1 MKKKICILG
10 LCSLMLCGC
19 GKIPKLSNGD
29 EAVITFKDGQKIS
42 ANDFYEEIKNNYGL
56 QILLNMIDK
65 HIYETEFSDHKE
77 EALKEAEAQIK
88 AVKANY
94 EDEEKFL
101 QALEYYGYKDE
112 EAYREYVYVNSLQS
126 IGIETYVKDNLTEK
140 ELKDYY
146 EKSVYP
152 NMTISHILVTSKAT
166 SSSSA
171 DEKTKAETEAK
182 DTVKK
187 IIEEL
192 NKAKKENKDLNETFS
207 NLAKEYSEDSANKDK
222 GGLLGEINIGS
233 LGSQYD
239 ELVKAAAKLKDGE
252 YSTEV
257 ITTEIGY
264 HVILKTKTG
273 EKASYE
279 DSLDSMK
286 EAIANEKLTKD
297 ATLITDAIQ
306 HYRKKY
312 EMDIIDSEMESQ
324 YSKYMNNMINSYKS
338 QNSSK

>member
-1 MKKKICILG
+1 MKKKVIIVG

-42 ANDFYEEIKNNYGL
+42 ANDFYEQIKNNYGL
-56 QILLNMIDK
+56 QTLLTMIDK
-65 HIYETEFSDHKE
+65 HIYETEFSDK
-77 EALKEAEAQIK
+77 LKEAEAEADAQVK
-88 AVKANY
+88 AVKAQYKTN
-94 EDEEKFL
+94 DEFL
-101 QALEYYGYKDE
+101 SALEYYGYKDE
-112 EAYREYVYVNSLQS
+112 EAYRNYVYVSSLQS
-126 IGIETYVKDNLTEK
+126 IGIETYVKNNIKED
-140 ELKDYY
+140 ELKEYY

-152 NMTISHILVTSKAT
+152 DMTISHILITSKAT
-166 SSSSA
+166 SSSTS
-171 DEKTKAETEAK
+171 DEKTKAEAEAK
-182 DTVKK
+182 DKVKK

-192 NKAKKENKDLNETFS
+192 NKAKNENKDINETFS
-207 NLAKEYSEDSANKDK
+207 NLAKEYSEDSANKEK

-233 LGSQYD
+233 LGSSYD
-239 ELVKAAAKLKDGE
+239 ELVKTAAKLKDGE

-286 EAIANEKLTKD
+286 ESIANEKLQKD

-306 HYRKKY
+306 HYREKY
-312 EMDIIDSEMESQ
+312 EMDIVDSEIKSQ

-338 QNSSK
+338 QNSSN